1 MHILLINANPV
12 ISRLLALCTRNVDM
26 VLEELEDITV
36 AQRKSYD
43 IVFIDEVSYKDEVLQ
58 FNEYVNADKK
68 VIFSNEDII
77 IDTFDIT
84 IKKPFLPS
92 QIIELLDNVET
103 KSEQKDI
110 SIFSTVSEEVGNT
123 EPQVLDSIEVE
134 KIKALLN
141 MEDELDITEEL
152 SEDEIEVRKI
162 EVIKEQLIADG
173 LEIID
178 EDKIVEELSAK
189 DTIKIFEDDV
199 LPQVENITIIK
210 SEKKEKR
217 KKKKNKSKKKD
228 KKILDYT
235 EQELEKIEDAIQMA
249 MVTLE
254 RKQMKKLMKGKKIK
268 VEVQIKGEHS

>member
-1 MHILLINANPV
+1 
-12 ISRLLALCTRNVDM
+12 
-26 VLEELEDITV
+26 
-36 AQRKSYD
+36 
-43 IVFIDEVSYKDEVLQ
+43 
-58 FNEYVNADKK
+58 
-68 VIFSNEDII
+68 
-77 IDTFDIT
+77 
-84 IKKPFLPS
+84 
-92 QIIELLDNVET
+92 
-103 KSEQKDI
+103 
-110 SIFSTVSEEVGNT
+110 
-123 EPQVLDSIEVE
+123 LDSIEVE

-178 EDKIVEELSAK
+178 EDEIVEELSAK